1 MKHKSDVSQIF
12 MNFYNFVL
20 IKFGTKIKGVRS
32 DNAHELVE
40 GTLKS
45 FYNKKGMFNQ
55 TSFVGTPHLNS
66 IVERKYIDILNIARA
81 LRFQA
86 YLSL

>member
-20 IKFGTKIKGVRS
+20 TQFGTKTKGVQS
-32 DNAHELVE
+32 DNAYELVE

-45 FYNKKGMFNQ
+45 FYNEKRIFNQ
-55 TSFVGTPHLNS
+55 TSYASTPQQNG
-66 IVERKYIDILNIARA
+66 IVERKHRDILHIA
-81 LRFQA
+81 
-86 YLSL
+86 